1 MKATGPGLNETSVV
15 AAGACWVADIVCC
28 ARSGGWPCGCRSLAR
43 TRTPWPRGTWHCT
56 RCREGVETRSVLYS
70 YTLLPH
76 TWHLRFVCELRFRE
90 LEIHPADT
98 YHTHTFYCCWNS
110 KVYGKSQI
118 YNTRLTFTP
127 RGPSKTYTFCTYI
140 ISHSPLIFMEYF
152 IFKYQRI
159 DS

>member
-1 MKATGPGLNETSVV
+1 MSFFWFCWAIAIPRLNAWFPCLCFNWFVSLIVYPYRISPSFETVARLYTVRTLDLSERDNNDSISSHWKLMKATGPGLNETSVV

-76 TWHLRFVCELRFRE
+76 TWHLL
-90 LEIHPADT
+90 L
-98 YHTHTFYCCWNS
+98 
-110 KVYGKSQI
+110 
-118 YNTRLTFTP
+118 
-127 RGPSKTYTFCTYI
+127 
-140 ISHSPLIFMEYF
+140 
-152 IFKYQRI
+152 
-159 DS
+159 